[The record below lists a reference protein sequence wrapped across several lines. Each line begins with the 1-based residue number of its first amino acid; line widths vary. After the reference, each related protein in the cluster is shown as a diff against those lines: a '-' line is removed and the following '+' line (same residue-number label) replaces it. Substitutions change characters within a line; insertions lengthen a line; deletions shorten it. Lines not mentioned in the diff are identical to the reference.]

1 MKFAVIDQ
9 DDATLLTRQAPGT
22 VDLILHDGT
31 RLHGQLANAAGGD
44 ALALLNDDAAFFALK
59 LEDGNRLLIAK
70 ASVAICR
77 PVDDLSA

>member
-9 DDATLLTRQAPGT
+9 DEATPLTRQGPGM

-31 RLHGQLANAAGGD
+31 RLHGQLAQAAGGD
-44 ALALLNDDAAFFALK
+44 VLALLNDDAAFFALQ
-59 LEDGNRLLIAK
+59 LEDDSRLLIAK

-77 PVDDLSA
+77 PLGDPAA